1 MAFLFFFFLAVYVIF
16 DLALYEFFAVFAGYK
31 HLNAG
36 MNWKLSVCRNLLY
49 GFLVIE
55 NFVVSAIC
63 AGKVCMINV

>member
-1 MAFLFFFFLAVYVIF
+1 MAFLFFFLAVYVIF
-16 DLALYEFFAVFAGYK
+16 DLALYEVFAVFARYK

-55 NFVVSAIC
+55 NFLVSAIC
-63 AGKVCMINV
+63 AGKDCMINV

>member
-1 MAFLFFFFLAVYVIF
+1 MAFFFFLAVYVIF
-16 DLALYEFFAVFAGYK
+16 DLALYEFFARYK
-31 HLNAG
+31 HLNGG
-36 MNWKLSVCRNLLY
+36 MNRKFSVCRNLLY